1 MNRRT
6 ALAGLSVGLA
16 GCLGRGADG
25 TQPETITHSNVTP
38 STVSPPSN
46 GEANGLTAKL
56 VVVDGKMP
64 APDESV
70 SATTNCETKTT
81 ELTGW
86 LRPPTGCHEMVLRS
100 LEYNQ
105 TEDRATIVLS
115 SKWGDSRSPNEVD
128 CGGVTFKYKIT
139 LISETAIPEAI
150 RVVYQTPDGEQANAF
165 DLQIETC

>member
-6 ALAGLSVGLA
+6 VLTGLSVGLA

-25 TQPETITHSNVTP
+25 TQPETTTHSNVTP

-46 GEANGLTAKL
+46 EEVDGLTAKL
-56 VVVDGKMP
+56 VVVDGQMP

-70 SATTNCETKTT
+70 SATTNCKTKTT

-86 LRPPTGCHEMVLRS
+86 FRPPTGCHEMVLKS
-100 LEYNQ
+100 FEFNQ

-115 SKWGDSRSPNEVD
+115 SKWGSSRSPDEVD
-128 CGGVTFKYKIT
+128 CGGVTFKYKLT
-139 LISETAIPEAI
+139 LTSETAIPETI
-150 RVVYQTPDGEQANAF
+150 QVVYQTPDGEQAIAF
-165 DLQIETC
+165 ELQTETC